1 MSQYFHLRIDLVAD
15 VTVLLVV
22 AFITKWSTAH
32 AAVKE
37 KGEETGK
44 EHIHALLVCDEDKK
58 IKMIRQALRRQFP
71 GVTGN
76 TAGYSLSVV
85 RNLEKM
91 EDYLC
96 KGESAAAAPEF
107 VSTLGIRYNNEWKS
121 EHHSNYWRLN
131 FHYQKDKAAGEKRKL
146 CFVDFC
152 EEEAK
157 KRKILWSDAE
167 KLRDL
172 YVELSIGESRRS
184 LNKNQ
189 CDSAVNVLIG
199 RLCPDDRY
207 IQFIRNRI
215 FGEFV
220 GLETAGL
227 QVATPFI

>member
-1 MSQYFHLRIDLVAD
+1 M
-15 VTVLLVV
+15 
-22 AFITKWSTAH
+22 
-32 AAVKE
+32 
-37 KGEETGK
+37 
-44 EHIHALLVCDEDKK
+44 LLVCDEDKK
-58 IKMIRQALRRQFP
+58 LNSIRNDLKRKFP
-71 GVTGN
+71 SLKGN
-76 TAGYSLSVV
+76 NAHYSLTTV
-85 RNLEKM
+85 RDLDKIER
-91 EDYLC
+91 YLC
-96 KGESAAAAPEF
+96 KGESAAAAPVF
-107 VSTLGIRYNNEWKS
+107 VSTLGIRYNDQWKS
-121 EHHSNYWRLN
+121 ECHSNYWRLN
-131 FHYQKDKAAGEKRKL
+131 FHHQKDKAAGEKRKL

-227 QVATPFI
+227 QPATPFL